1 MYVSSMSVVTELPI
15 GDCRSAFEARLEEMI
30 ARMRF
35 KFAAASA
42 LKHLPGRTNTLGPVG
57 HRLNLTKVASSHYRR
72 LATLHVTTAPGRWTI
87 LLLGGHQPLV
97 GLLPGV
103 CIPLLYTTATHPPA
117 TPPRRSCSCTCSTY
131 HHPAS

>member
-42 LKHLPGRTNTLGPVG
+42 LKHLLGRTNTLRPVG
-57 HRLNLTKVASSHYRR
+57 HHLNLTKAASCDYRGLPHYILPLSRVAGSSCYWEVASR
-72 LATLHVTTAPGRWTI
+72 
-87 LLLGGHQPLV
+87 
-97 GLLPGV
+97 
-103 CIPLLYTTATHPPA
+103 
-117 TPPRRSCSCTCSTY
+117 
-131 HHPAS
+131 